1 MTEQEKAELEAFK
14 RKMDDQDER
23 AEREGWG
30 PGHFLIERTPPPLGS
45 KATIL
50 PFKRGEP

>member
-1 MTEQEKAELEAFK
+1 MNKQQNAELEAFK
-14 RKMDDQDER
+14 RKLGDQDDR

-30 PGHFLIERTPPPLGS
+30 PGHFSIEGTPPPLGS

-50 PFKRGEP
+50 PFKRDQS